1 MPLASL
7 TNRPPKPPAE
17 AAHNRSSPG
26 KVSGK
31 LLVALSAMVWSGCT
45 RKEAAERG
53 GMSEHSLYVSL
64 RKAHVRQWYLR
75 ELDVLRTSERAR
87 NIHALVDVG
96 DNSENSMAR
105 VSAVKTLEA
114 VSDVEAARGG
124 SATMTPG
131 LVIQIVSGDAPPRVI
146 NPPTID
152 HDDGDANE

>member
-7 TNRPPKPPAE
+7 SNRSPKHPAE
-17 AAHNRSSPG
+17 AAHNRSSPR
-26 KVSGK
+26 KVTGK

-87 NIHALVDVG
+87 NIHALVDVRDRG
-96 DNSENSMAR
+96 ENAMAR
-105 VSAVKTLEA
+105 VAAVKALEQ
-114 VSDVEAARGG
+114 VGDDEAARGG
-124 SATMTPG
+124 YGPPLQPG
-131 LVIQIVSGDAPPRVI
+131 LVIQIVTAAEPPRVVGPVI
-146 NPPTID
+146 E

>member
-7 TNRPPKPPAE
+7 TNRSPKPPTE

-26 KVSGK
+26 KVTGK

-75 ELDVLRTSERAR
+75 EIDVLRTSERAR
-87 NIHALVDVG
+87 NIHALVDVR
-96 DNSENSMAR
+96 DTADNSMAR

-114 VSDVEAARGG
+114 ISDVEAARGG
-124 SATMTPG
+124 SATTAPG
-131 LVIQIVSGDAPPRVI
+131 LVIQIVSNDPVPKVI
-146 NPPTID
+146 GPVIEPDPSND
-152 HDDGDANE
+152 E

>member
-1 MPLASL
+1 VEWLYPEGGCRTRGDERAFALRIAPQGS
-7 TNRPPKPPAE
+7 RPTV
-17 AAHNRSSPG
+17 
-26 KVSGK
+26 VSARIG
-31 LLVALSAMVWSGCT
+31 
-45 RKEAAERG
+45 
-53 GMSEHSLYVSL
+53 
-64 RKAHVRQWYLR
+64 
-75 ELDVLRTSERAR
+75 VLRTSERAR

-152 HDDGDANE
+152 HDDSDANE